1 MITDRLTARILGALL
16 MVLPL
21 VTAVSCFFAAK
32 PEVRSRP
39 GFVVVVVAGA
49 IPLFA
54 LGAYF
59 WRRAAKLK
67 E

>member
-1 MITDRLTARILGALL
+1 

-32 PEVRSRP
+32 LEVRSRP